1 MVKRKPATREV
12 VYDSVTVKVLKG
24 ADALTSDQAK
34 ELLGWEE
41 ESGTIKFG
49 EYLVKDSNGNKV
61 RCHQNINNRPIDFS
75 NILKL
80 KQEILRKRW
89 YLNMENRIIGETGL
103 ILNGQH
109 TLIALIMAV
118 QDWQNNPDR
127 WPEWKTEPTIET
139 SIAFGVCEDDEV
151 INTLDTG
158 RPRSFAD
165 VIFRSEYFAD
175 LPGSARN
182 KAARSTEHAI
192 KLLWQ
197 RTGVP
202 DAFAIR
208 QTHSELLD
216 FLDRH
221 PKVLEAV
228 IHIIEENTKGDISV
242 YVTPGYAAGFLYLMG
257 CSTSDAKQY
266 QSAEQPSED
275 DLDFEMWDTA
285 CDFFV
290 ELPENQPL
298 KTALAKIIDEDGG
311 SRAEKSAILVKAWQC
326 VEADKPIAAAA
337 LKLKTEKDEWGFRH
351 LVECPTVGGIDVGDE
366 GLPDQPDPEPKP
378 KGKKSTKKSNKP
390 NWVVDEEG
398 GFTKE

>member
-1 MVKRKPATREV
+1 MPKRTEAREV

-24 ADALTSDQAK
+24 KDALTSDQAK

-49 EYLVKDSNGNKV
+49 EYLIKDSNGNKV

-80 KQEILRKRW
+80 KQEILRRRW
-89 YLNMENRIIGETGL
+89 FLNMENRIIGETGL
-103 ILNGQH
+103 VLNGQH
-109 TLIALIMAV
+109 TLVALILAV
-118 QDWQNNPDR
+118 QDWYNNPDR
-127 WPEWKTEPTIET
+127 YPEWKTEPTIET
-139 SIAFGVCEDDEV
+139 SIAFGVCENDDV
-151 INTLDTG
+151 VNTLDTG

-175 LPGSARN
+175 LPASARN
-182 KAARSTEHAI
+182 KAAKATEHAI

-202 DAFAIR
+202 DAYAIR

-221 PKVLEAV
+221 PKVLECV
-228 IHIIEENTKGDISV
+228 IHIIEENTKGDISK
-242 YVTPGYAAGFLYLMG
+242 YITPGYAAGFLYLMG
-257 CSTSDAKQY
+257 CSSSDTKRY
-266 QSAEQPSED
+266 QAADDPSED
-275 DLDFEMWDTA
+275 DLDFELWDAA

-290 ELPENQPL
+290 ELPTFQPL
-298 KTALAKIIDEDGG
+298 LNALGKIIDEEGN
-311 SRAEKSAILVKAWQC
+311 RAERCALLVKAWQC
-326 VEADKPIAAAA
+326 VESGNPVTGKKLI
-337 LKLKTEKDEWGFRH
+337 LKYQTDEDGIRH

-378 KGKKSTKKSNKP
+378 KRKKSTKKSNKP
-390 NWVVDEEG
+390 NWVADEEG